1 MEPKLRSS
9 KDDPLTQEEKQQLLD
24 LMKKINS
31 NSKAKALLVR
41 SLEASQKQDK

>member
-1 MEPKLRSS
+1 MEQKHPPLKE
-9 KDDPLTQEEKQQLLD
+9 DPLTQEEKQQLLD

-41 SLEASQKQDK
+41 SLEASQNQDK